1 MKELQF
7 LEIIKNS
14 LSNSSYIGDDCAF
27 LDDLDIFVTHDTL
40 VEDVHFSLY
49 TTNPYLLGR
58 KAVSVNL
65 SDLAAALAQPK
76 YITVSISVPKMTKDS
91 FVSELYR
98 GINDVCKE
106 YNIKV
111 IGGDITGSDKVVIS
125 VCAIGKKNSLYLS
138 SRSNAKK
145 GDVILV
151 TGQLGLAS
159 AGFYALSNFLYA
171 EDKLINQH
179 LNPIARVKEASVL
192 ASKINSDIAVMD
204 CSDGLVDALYKI
216 AHASQ
221 RSIKIDI
228 NRVPV
233 SAELK
238 DFCERNNLSYKE
250 FAKWGGE
257 DYELLVCVNEETY
270 SMLDENMFKLIG
282 YVQNKDNNPSVEIED
297 GNEIEV
303 ITKSVFEEKSFN
315 HF

>member
-257 DYELLVCVNEETY
+257 DYELLVGVNEETY

>member
-106 YNIKV
+106 YSIKV

-159 AGFYALSNFLYA
+159 AGFHALSNFLYA

-192 ASKINSDIAVMD
+192 SSKINSDIAVMD

-238 DFCERNNLSYKE
+238 AFCERNNLSYKE

-297 GNEIEV
+297 GNEVEV